1 MPENVLDEIR
11 QWTKDNFTP
20 ANKIQQIYLQKG
32 GWEGWAQVELALHFT
47 AIGGWNCQREIL
59 VYHGSQ
65 KRADLLLTA
74 EDGPPNTTIIELKT
88 EALWRDDDGA
98 DKFVK
103 SMKEDLYKIEHNNID
118 PKYLPARLV
127 VFGCT
132 FVPAVSEY
140 ATNPDNWGQYA
151 PYITG
156 MKLLG
161 SSNDFVG
168 LYSWSLDIEVLADGK
183 LEFSASRVHDG
194 GMEVE
199 GQTFSSQ
206 LS

>member
-1 MPENVLDEIR
+1 MAENVLDEIR
-11 QWTKDNFTP
+11 QWTRDNFTST
-20 ANKIQQIYLQKG
+20 NKIQQIYLQKG

-47 AIGGWNCQREIL
+47 AIGGWNCQREVQ
-59 VYHGSQ
+59 VYHDSQ

-74 EDGPPNTTIIELKT
+74 EGGPPNTTIIELKT
-88 EALWRDDDGA
+88 EALWRDAHGVNQ
-98 DKFVK
+98 FVE
-103 SMKEDLYKIEHNNID
+103 SMKEDLYKIDHNRID
-118 PKYLPARLV
+118 KKYLPARLV

-132 FVPAVSEY
+132 FIPAVSQY
-140 ATNPDNWGQYA
+140 AETLNHWGEWA

-161 SSNDFVG
+161 SPDDFVG
-168 LYSWSLDIEVLADGK
+168 LYSWSLDTEISADGK
-183 LEFSASRVHDG
+183 IEGSTSRVHHR

-199 GQTFSSQ
+199 GQTLSSQ